1 MKSRWKRLNLNVN
14 KWVGFYSKVISQPP
28 ASGTNIE
35 DDIEAA
41 QKLYRLENNGN
52 DFVDFNVYHNIMSKH
67 PKWSLP
73 KKGVIS
79 EVSESSSK
87 RTRSNMDSSPH
98 SINIQTTSSVNV
110 DTPTSVEDINNRPKG
125 REAAKRRKGK
135 TKTTTTTTESTFNE
149 EDKSLLNG
157 ISTDNKA
164 QIQLRQRRIE
174 ADLQIAEMTRENIKM
189 KSDMKILNTLLAK
202 QHLIPDEEEMKKK
215 LIQKYMSDL

>member
-14 KWVGFYSKVISQPP
+14 KWVGCYSKVISRPP

-41 QKLYRLENNGN
+41 QKLYCLENNGN
-52 DFVDFNVYHNIMSKH
+52 YFVDFNVYHNIMSKH

-73 KKGVIS
+73 KKG
-79 EVSESSSK
+79 
-87 RTRSNMDSSPH
+87 TRSDMDSSPH
-98 SINIQTTSSVNV
+98 SVNIPTTSSVKV
-110 DTPTSVEDINNRPKG
+110 DTPTSVEDINNRPEG

-135 TKTTTTTTESTFNE
+135 TKTTTMTTESTFNE

-174 ADLQIAEMTRENIKM
+174 ADLQIAKMTRGNIKM

-202 QHLIPDEEEMKKK
+202 QHLIPDDEEMKKK